1 MLQIDR
7 RRSSI
12 EVIADMLR
20 LGEAGKTE
28 IMYSANMSYFQ
39 LKKYLNFLLQLGL
52 IDKVKVGN
60 PMVTYRITRKGL
72 KLLKSIDSI
81 LEILEPEKAYLPKS
95 NISSTYIFAGNED
108 FFAYPNN
115 YHYYVNYYKD
125 TFQHGGISLE
135 EVLVPFISLLPKNI

>member
-1 MLQIDR
+1 MRLER

-39 LKKYLNFLLQLGL
+39 LQKYLNFLLELKL
-52 IDKVKVGN
+52 IDKVALGN
-60 PMVTYRITRKGL
+60 PSVTYRVTKKGH

-81 LEILEPEKAYLPKS
+81 LEMLEFGEGVDL
-95 NISSTYIFAGNED
+95 
-108 FFAYPNN
+108 
-115 YHYYVNYYKD
+115 
-125 TFQHGGISLE
+125 
-135 EVLVPFISLLPKNI
+135 